1 MFCLMRIIAGSAKG
15 HRLSLPRGRT
25 IRPTTDRVREALF
38 NILAP
43 RIQGATFLDLYSGSG
58 SVGLEALSRG
68 ASLVVFVDNDVKS
81 MTTLM
86 GNLKKSGLSD
96 KDVVVHKGDVIQ
108 VLARLD
114 KETFSFDVVFMDP
127 PYACGLVEPTLSVV
141 SSASLLRPD
150 GLVIVE
156 HGIGEEIPRCIKH
169 LEIESVRQ
177 YGDSILSFFGW
188 SSTV

>member
-15 HRLSLPRGRT
+15 HRLSLPRGKS

-43 RIQGATFLDLYSGSG
+43 RIQDARFLDLYSGSG

-68 ASLVVFVDNDVKS
+68 ASSVAFVDMDANSIATV
-81 MTTLM
+81 ME
-86 GNLKKSGLSD
+86 NLKRSRLSSEHAA
-96 KDVVVHKGDVIQ
+96 VYKGDAIQ
-108 VLARLD
+108 VLAKLN
-114 KETFSFDVVFMDP
+114 KQILSFDVVFMDP
-127 PYACGLVEPTLSVV
+127 PYACRLVEPTLVAIG
-141 SSASLLRPD
+141 SASLLRPG

-156 HGIGEEIPRCIKH
+156 HCIGEEVPRYVNN

-177 YGDSILSFFGW
+177 YGDSILSFFRW
-188 SSTV
+188 SSVV